1 MILLELH
8 SKNSFNWLHF
18 NFSFLRETFWGSNLL
33 FNEKAFLTCKKQTFA
48 QAIYVLCY
56 KKSRRKMIFSYSK
69 IKHSV
74 WSEKRKIKAIS
85 HCKGLYKSKLALKIP
100 TKDFCPD
107 LRVRFFFVIISFT
120 CKIFVNSSFVKMI
133 I

>member
-33 FNEKAFLTCKKQTFA
+33 FNEKAFLTCKNKTFA

-74 WSEKRKIKAIS
+74 WLEKRKIKAIS